1 MIRKNLAHT
10 LKLLWANARVAAKWD
25 VLIEK
30 AVTLKYVDTLSFG
43 QTCTLQ
49 SGAYVYGSRRG
60 RRVAFGDGVVVAAGC
75 MVLGE
80 GGATVGAHT
89 HLGPHV
95 VVTTQYGDSTG
106 EMITGTPRLKVAPV
120 VIGRGSWIGTGAVIM
135 PGTVLGE
142 RCVVAP
148 GSVVYGVWGDG
159 VTLSGNPAR
168 RDRTSFRRSS
178 PTGKMMSASERPTS
192 P

>member
-1 MIRKNLAHT
+1 M
-10 LKLLWANARVAAKWD
+10 WPAR
-25 VLIEK
+25 EEH
-30 AVTLKYVDTLSFG
+30 
-43 QTCTLQ
+43 
-49 SGAYVYGSRRG
+49 
-60 RRVAFGDGVVVAAGC
+60 VVAAGC

-80 GGATVGAHT
+80 GGVAIGAHT

-106 EMITGTPRLKVAPV
+106 EMITGSPRLKVAPV

-148 GSVVYGVWGDG
+148 GSVVFGVWGDG

-168 RDRTSFRRSS
+168 RDRTSFRRSTATAATPS
-178 PTGKMMSASERPTS
+178 TSERQAS